1 MYAGAMIFLGKQ
13 NIPNRL
19 MQLCKRADYLSKEEL
34 LKYKDCVI
42 DLLDEREIYPF
53 LIQSRII
60 HDTHLLLEYFKD
72 ASSK

>member
-19 MQLCKRADYLSKEEL
+19 MKLGKRADYLSKEEL

-42 DLLDEREIYPF
+42 DLLDEREIC
-53 LIQSRII
+53 
-60 HDTHLLLEYFKD
+60 E
-72 ASSK
+72 